1 MSFGFYAVLAFIPIL
16 IALILM
22 VGLRWPSTRAMPLA
36 WLSAAVLAF
45 AVWDLDVI
53 RIAALSVQGFI
64 TAFGVLIIVFG
75 ALLIYYTLQASGAME
90 TIQAGMQKITPD
102 RRLQAIIIGFMFGAF
117 IEGAAGFGT
126 PAALAAPLLMGL
138 GFPPLCAAIICLVFN
153 SVPVTFGAVGTPVI
167 QGFKPI
173 QDIAFEVLKTI
184 DPQAVPADVYNHIG
198 QFVSVMHLPMLFL
211 LPIGMLGF
219 MTRFFGKNK
228 SWKEGFAVW
237 KYCIMASVCFG
248 IPYIAISWTL
258 GPEIP
263 SLIGGLLGLGVLVY
277 LTKKGICVPKDVW
290 LFEDRTHWAADW
302 SGTITAENVH
312 EFKEHMSQVKA
323 WMPYILCGLFLVLT
337 RVPQFGLKSIIT
349 DPMFNLGLSNI
360 LGVEGVNSYIAVL
373 NLPGTIPFILVS
385 IITIFIHGMMKDDEI
400 GSNKVSRAWG
410 TAIAKMKAPTIALL
424 SAVALVSIFRGTD
437 ATTVEALIYN
447 GRGVSMP
454 LAMAIEISRLTGDSW
469 ALLASYIGGLGAFI
483 TGSNTVSDLLFA
495 NFQWDVAETLGY
507 NYWQSIYILAAQ
519 GVGGAMGNMICVH
532 NVVSVCAVLGMIG
545 HEGAIIR
552 KTFWPFLVYGIPT
565 GIIAF
570 LLAM

>member
-263 SLIGGLLGLGVLVY
+263 SLIGGLLGLGVLVF
-277 LTKKGICVPKDVW
+277 LTKKGVCVPKDVW

-437 ATTVEALIYN
+437 ATTVEALLYN

-507 NYWQSIYILAAQ
+507 DYWQSIYILAAQ

>member
-1 MSFGFYAVLAFIPIL
+1 MSFGFYAVIAFIPIL
-16 IALILM
+16 VALVLM

-36 WLSAAVLAF
+36 WITAAILAF
-45 AVWDLDVI
+45 VVWKLDPM

-64 TAFGVLIIVFG
+64 TALGVLIIVFG

-153 SVPVTFGAVGTPVI
+153 SVPVTFGAVGTPVL
-167 QGFKPI
+167 QGFKSI
-173 QDIAFEVLKTI
+173 QDIAFEALKAI
-184 DPQAVPADVYNHIG
+184 DPNAVPADIYTHIG
-198 QFVSVMHLPMLFL
+198 EYVTLMHLPMLIL

-228 SWKEGFAVW
+228 SWAEGFAVW
-237 KYCIMASVCFG
+237 KYCLMASVCFG
-248 IPYIAISWTL
+248 VPYLVLAWTV

-263 SLIGGLLGLGVLVY
+263 SLIGGLVGLGLLVY
-277 LTKKGICVPKDVW
+277 LTKKGVCVPKDVW
-290 LFEDRTHWAADW
+290 TFESRDKWSPEW
-302 SGTITAENVH
+302 SGSIATEDVQ

-323 WMPYILCGLFLVLT
+323 WMPYILCGLILVIT
-337 RVPQFGLKSIIT
+337 RIPQFGLKAIIT
-349 DPMFNLGLSNI
+349 DPMFNIGLSNI
-360 LGVEGVNSYIAVL
+360 FGVEGVSSYIAIL
-373 NLPGTIPFILVS
+373 NLPGTIPFILVA
-385 IITIFIHGMMKDDEI
+385 IITIFIHGMTKDDEI

-410 TAIAKMKAPTIALL
+410 TALAKMKAPTIALL

-437 ATTVEALIYN
+437 ATTVEALIYH

-454 LAMAIEISRLTGDSW
+454 LAMAITISELTGESW

-483 TGSNTVSDLLFA
+483 TGSNTVSDMLFC
-495 NFQWDVAETLGY
+495 NFQWDVAQTLNYG
-507 NYWQSIYILAAQ
+507 YWQSIIIAAAQ
-519 GVGGAMGNMICVH
+519 AVGGAMGNMVCVH

-552 KTFWPFLVYGIPT
+552 KTFWPFLIYGIPV
-565 GIIAF
+565 GIIAYAF
-570 LLAM
+570 VM

>member
-349 DPMFNLGLSNI
+349 DPMFNVGLSNI

-437 ATTVEALIYN
+437 ATTVEALLYN